1 MIEIERV
8 IFFMKKIILFVI
20 LIIAFIV
27 MYVNVNAKED
37 EIVIPDAAIRVRVIA
52 DSNQI
57 YDQSMKM
64 KVKKYIETSISPLL
78 LNVGDVEEARGVIKN
93 NLSELESGIK
103 EIFSDNGYD
112 KDFVIHFGDNYF
124 PEKDYRGVHYEAG
137 AYESLV
143 VTIGEGEGDNW
154 WCVLF
159 PPLCLLEA
167 SENETGDV
175 EYQFFVAKMI
185 EKFFK

>member
-93 NLSELESGIK
+93 NL
-103 EIFSDNGYD
+103 
-112 KDFVIHFGDNYF
+112 
-124 PEKDYRGVHYEAG
+124 R
-137 AYESLV
+137 
-143 VTIGEGEGDNW
+143 
-154 WCVLF
+154 
-159 PPLCLLEA
+159 
-167 SENETGDV
+167 
-175 EYQFFVAKMI
+175 
-185 EKFFK
+185 